1 MRRALALV
9 ALFCALWFATSAN
22 AVVAWNPLTSTT
34 TSQPSVAGGLTV
46 TCTLGSSACPL
57 AGGSIPAG
65 DVIALCMHIDSGAG
79 TQSVAD
85 TAGDTWS
92 PGPDNSNFGN
102 AETSC
107 FYTLTKGL
115 VSTNTIVW
123 TTTGGGVFATMDLAY
138 LSGATTTPQ
147 LGGSASAN
155 YGTNVTT
162 TASGSATGSQKHD
175 AAFGCAT
182 NKFGGVAFAQP
193 AAFATP
199 PGQPS
204 GGNSGY
210 VCGSA
215 VDAAGSPT
223 AFNYNPTSA
232 AQSPTSAALMLF
244 TTEPAPFSLT
254 AATRAFQ
261 PAFISQ
267 GSTGCPQAPPAAS
280 AAGLCTNTFHISLW
294 SASNPYTV
302 DYGQKYVGGAHLYF
316 GNAFSQ
322 GCTPANTT
330 LNGASVTVG
339 ECAGNYQDTLD
350 TFVPGLAGGT
360 NFKGKAFGGGA
371 YFETSCAYTVQ
382 NAANGQWEAC
392 GWTYTAECMTVT
404 TLPACNY
411 RGAAGD
417 GIANED
423 DITEG
428 FDNNFSVSGNQYC
441 STSHIHGRLGLSLEV
456 QDLHC
461 FTKTNGFF
469 ASQHKYGLLWTP
481 ATESVNGSNCY
492 YLDDVQTACTSYP
505 KFSHTINATG
515 SWTTGTTISV
525 PSTPNANIVAGFLV
539 YDNTNSLPIGTVLTY
554 SGTTLTL
561 TAGAS
566 NPSSGSTDSLTFSPC
581 IPPAISTGSYNNGTG
596 AVSLTMASTACLSVG
611 VTVAFAPTN
620 TGPNLSG
627 NFPTI
632 SPTSGTTVTLQLP
645 AGLGVAGTISGA
657 AGSVVPFWFYGA
669 QDDQHLDFLFGC
681 MNGAGA
687 CTVPSFNVWQAND
700 DSNIRAN

>member
-9 ALFCALWFATSAN
+9 GLFCALWFATSAN

-34 TSQPSVAGGLTV
+34 TAQPSVAGGTTV

-57 AGGSIPAG
+57 AGGSIPSG
-65 DVIALCMHIDSGAG
+65 DLIALCIHADSGAATG
-79 TQSVAD
+79 TVTD
-85 TAGDTWS
+85 TASDTWT
-92 PGPDNSNFGN
+92 PGPSNSNFGN
-102 AETSC
+102 AQTIC
-107 FYTLTKGL
+107 FWTVTAGL

-123 TTTGGGVFATMDLAY
+123 TQANSTFATMDLAY
-138 LSGATTTPQ
+138 LSGATVVSQ
-147 LGGSASAN
+147 LDGSNSAN

-162 TASGSATGSQKHD
+162 SASGAATGSRNHD

-182 NKFGGVAFAQP
+182 NKFGGAAFTQSVG
-193 AAFATP
+193 FATP

-204 GGNSGY
+204 GGSTGY
-210 VCGSA
+210 ICGSA
-215 VDAAGSPT
+215 VDAAGSPS
-223 AFNYNPTSA
+223 AFNYQATSA
-232 AQSPTSAALMLF
+232 AQSPTSSALMLF

-254 AATRAFQ
+254 AATRPLQ
-261 PAFISQ
+261 PGFVSQ
-267 GSTGCPQAPPAAS
+267 GSAGCPQAPPAAS

-302 DYGQKYVGGAHLYF
+302 DYGQAYVGAAHLYF

-322 GCTPANTT
+322 GCTPSNTT
-330 LNGASVTVG
+330 LGGASVTVG
-339 ECAGNYQDTLD
+339 ECGGNYQDTLD

-392 GWTYTAECMTVT
+392 GWTYSAECMTVT
-404 TLPACNY
+404 TLPLCQW
-411 RGAAGD
+411 RGQAAGYE
-417 GIANED
+417 IADED

-428 FDNNFSVSGNQYC
+428 FDNNFGAGGNQYC
-441 STSHIHGRLGLSLEV
+441 STTHSHYDPGRGTGS

-505 KFSHTINATG
+505 KFSHTVPTNGVISSG
-515 SWTTGTTISV
+515 SPNFTLSATISSNV
-525 PSTPNANIVAGFLV
+525 VAGFV
-539 YDNTNSLPIGTVLTY
+539 AYNNTSGANCGTVAALSGL
-554 SGTTLTL
+554 SGTFTGNATCD
-561 TAGAS
+561 
-566 NPSSGSTDSLTFSPC
+566 SSGRTNDSLTFSPC
-581 IPPAISTGSYNNGTG
+581 IPPAISSGTYNNGTG
-596 AVSLTMASTACLSVG
+596 VEVLAMASNACLTVG
-611 VTVAFAPTN
+611 QTVNVSPASSIDV
-620 TGPNLSG
+620 SG
-627 NFPTI
+627 NFQTI
-632 SPTSGTTVTLQLP
+632 AGTAGSTVTVQGP
-645 AGLGVAGTISGA
+645 AGRGATTITG
-657 AGSVVPFWFYGA
+657 GSVTPFSLYGA

-687 CTVPSFNVWQAND
+687 CTVPTFNVWQAND